1 MTSFTEA
8 WTSLPLD
15 GFDAIT
21 LELCSTWDMFDLGM
35 LSIINAGREG
45 TNRVIE
51 SLYTKH
57 ENNQSH
63 GWSLNYSF
71 LNTK

>member
-45 TNRVIE
+45 TNRVVEVPI
-51 SLYTKH
+51 Y
-57 ENNQSH
+57 
-63 GWSLNYSF
+63 
-71 LNTK
+71 

>member
-1 MTSFTEA
+1 MSLIVLLFT
-8 WTSLPLD
+8 LD

-45 TNRVIE
+45 TNRVVEVPI
-51 SLYTKH
+51 Y
-57 ENNQSH
+57 
-63 GWSLNYSF
+63 
-71 LNTK
+71 